1 VSFGEQVV
9 SATSLAPALCV
20 GLDPHPEVLQA
31 WRCSDDGPGIAKWV
45 GLIVEGLAEVK
56 PRFVKPQV
64 AFFER
69 LGVLGMTALARLLG
83 ECRGLGICVIGDAKR
98 GDIGSTMSGYAEA
111 WLRPGADFEVD
122 ALTLVPY
129 QGLGALMPALELSLS
144 HGKGIFVLAA
154 TSNAEAWQLQS
165 AQRSDG
171 VSVAGGVIE
180 ELSRFREDNPGSL
193 TSHGVVIGATV
204 DHGELGV
211 DLTNQPAM
219 PILAPGYGAQGAKLN
234 ESRDHFPHSHHLLAA
249 SARGI
254 IGGGPEDF
262 PSRYE
267 LAMTQLQS
275 A

>member
-1 VSFGEQVV
+1 MSFGEQVV

-20 GLDPHPEVLQA
+20 GLDPHTEVLQA

-56 PRFVKPQV
+56 PRFVKPQA

-69 LGVLGMTALARLLG
+69 LGLPGMTALARLLG

-111 WLRPGADFEVD
+111 WLSPGADFEVD

-204 DHGELGV
+204 DHAQLGV

-254 IGGGPEDF
+254 IGGGPEGF